1 MLNHDVDDTILR
13 HLATH
18 PFLSA
23 ADLEVRWGVATATMA
38 RALTRLRDA
47 GLVERVP
54 QGDDKTFLYVPTGDG
69 AIAAAAST
77 SVALGS
83 LCRIY
88 GLDRRQ
94 LLARLP
100 LLKRLVYAQR
110 FVMELAAALDDSGE
124 GRLTFY
130 KSGPLHW
137 HAARGGPR
145 GEVLLDGMGRIDV
158 GCATSDATYW
168 FGLLWDGDATL
179 PSVGLWHQLDRLRAL
194 RNDDA
199 TALPPVLVVTAAA
212 ERLAAAGMSPPSGV
226 IYTTVTDYF
235 ERGALDARWVVRR
248 RGGGTIEDA
257 LPALLAAV
265 PAARSNPWDLTR
277 WPPGMVHAGDALG
290 LERRVARLRTGLIEG
305 TPTPTGLLALA
316 LPRGVVGLLD
326 TIGSFPLL
334 DARGLA
340 VLTRRNASVLRD
352 ELGWLR
358 ALDLIRVYRRGLNVD
373 GAPRFW
379 AEEGDGDGE
388 EPSRPSRAVGADR
401 PVMVYALTHRGTH
414 LLAARVGV
422 SPATYRIL
430 YKKLDASPKGGRAG
444 LVFALGNAAHTL
456 AIQDVFFAVLAAV
469 DRREATLRWLWEW
482 GCVERLD
489 DGDED
494 RDDSGEGED
503 KWEGDEDGWGEAWD
517 EDEDEEDRAA
527 TRLRRGVLRPDAR
540 IMADVGGVGVDV
552 FLEVDRSTET
562 YAEIAAKLAL
572 YHRYAR
578 LRRRRAV
585 AAAGGDNITV
595 PPITV
600 AFVTTRSEERA
611 LNLLQTAKDVARE
624 LESRAVRVVAAHLDT
639 VERWDML
646 GEIWI
651 RDAYPDRP
659 GPLSPRRCFL
669 VPDLV
674 RVTN

>member
-38 RALTRLRDA
+38 RTLARLRDA

-54 QGDDKTFLYVPTGDG
+54 QGDDKTFLYVPTSDG
-69 AIAAAAST
+69 AIAAAASAGVT
-77 SVALGS
+77 SGN

-137 HAARGGPR
+137 HAARGSPR

-158 GCATSDATYW
+158 GRATSGATYW

-179 PSVGLWHQLDRLRAL
+179 PNVGLWHQLDRLRAL

-226 IYTTVTDYF
+226 IYTTVTDYV
-235 ERGALDARWVVRR
+235 ERGALDARWVGRR
-248 RGGGTIEDA
+248 RGGGTIEDE
-257 LPALLAAV
+257 LLALLAAV

-358 ALDLIRVYRRGLNVD
+358 GLNLIRVYRRGLD
-373 GAPRFW
+373 AGDKPRFW
-379 AEEGDGDGE
+379 AEEGDGEG
-388 EPSRPSRAVGADR
+388 PARPPRVVGADR
-401 PVMVYALTHRGTH
+401 PVMVYALTYRGTR

-430 YKKLDASPKGGRAG
+430 YKKLDASPIGGRAG

-456 AIQDVFFAVLAAV
+456 AIQEVFFAGLAAV

-489 DGDED
+489 DGRDDADED
-494 RDDSGEGED
+494 EWGEEDD
-503 KWEGDEDGWGEAWD
+503 WGEAWD
-517 EDEDEEDRAA
+517 EEGRAA
-527 TRLRRGVLRPDAR
+527 ARLRRDVLRPDAR

-562 YAEIAAKLAL
+562 HAEIAAKLAL

-585 AAAGGDNITV
+585 EAAGGDNV
-595 PPITV
+595 ALPPITV
-600 AFVTTRSEERA
+600 AFVTTRSEARA
-611 LNLLQTAKDVARE
+611 VNLLQTAKDVARE

-659 GPLSPRRCFL
+659 GPLSLRRCFL

-674 RVTN
+674 RLTS

>member
-13 HLATH
+13 HLATY
-18 PFLSA
+18 PFLSV
-23 ADLEVRWGVATATMA
+23 ADLEVRWDVATATMA
-38 RALTRLRDA
+38 RALTRLRAA

-69 AIAAAAST
+69 AIAAAASAGVT
-77 SVALGS
+77 IGS

-88 GLDRRQ
+88 GLDRRH
-94 LLARLP
+94 LMARLP

-110 FVMELAAALDDSGE
+110 FVMELAAALDEGRQ

-130 KSGPLHW
+130 KNGPLHW
-137 HAARGGPR
+137 HAARSGPR
-145 GEVLLDGMGRIDV
+145 GEILLDGMGRITV
-158 GCATSDATYW
+158 GRATSGAPYW
-168 FGLLWDGDATL
+168 FGLLWDGDGTV

-194 RNDDA
+194 RGDDA
-199 TALPPVLVVTAAA
+199 TALPPVLVVTAASD
-212 ERLAAAGMSPPSGV
+212 RLAAAGTLPPSGV
-226 IYTTVTDYF
+226 IYTTVADYI
-235 ERGALDARWVVRR
+235 ERGALDARWVARR
-248 RGGGTIEDA
+248 RGGGTVEES
-257 LPALLAAV
+257 LLALLAAT

-277 WPPGMVHAGDALG
+277 WPAGTVHAGDALG
-290 LERRVARLRTGLIEG
+290 LERRVARLRRGLIEG

-358 ALDLIRVYRRGLNVD
+358 GLDLIRVYRRGLNAD

-388 EPSRPSRAVGADR
+388 GPPRPSRGVGADR
-401 PVMVYALTHRGTH
+401 PVMVYALTYRGTH

-422 SPATYRIL
+422 SPATYRVL
-430 YKKLDASPKGGRAG
+430 YKKLDASPTGGRAG

-456 AIQDVFFAVLAAV
+456 AIQEVFFAVLAAV

-489 DGDED
+489 DG
-494 RDDSGEGED
+494 RDD
-503 KWEGDEDGWGEAWD
+503 GDEDEDEWGEEDDWGEAWD
-517 EDEDEEDRAA
+517 EEGRDAA
-527 TRLRRGVLRPDAR
+527 RLRRDVLRPDAR
-540 IMADVGGVGVDV
+540 IIADVGGVAVDV

-562 YAEIAAKLAL
+562 HAEIAAKLDL

-585 AAAGGDNITV
+585 EAAGGDNVTL
-595 PPITV
+595 PPITM

-611 LNLLQTAKDVARE
+611 VNLLQTAKDVARQKDVARG
-624 LESRAVRVVAAHLDT
+624 LESRVVRVVAAHLDT
-639 VERWDML
+639 VEALDLFW
-646 GEIWI
+646 EIWI

-674 RVTN
+674 RLTS

>member
-1 MLNHDVDDTILR
+1 MLNRDLDDKILR
-13 HLATH
+13 QLATY

-23 ADLEVRWGVATATMA
+23 ADLEVRWDVATATMA
-38 RALTRLRDA
+38 RALTRLRAA

-54 QGDDKTFLYVPTGDG
+54 QGDDKTFLYVPTGEG

-77 SVALGS
+77 GVTSGS
-83 LCRIY
+83 LCRVY

-94 LLARLP
+94 LMARLP

-110 FVMELAAALDDSGE
+110 FVMELAAALDEGRQ

-145 GEVLLDGMGRIDV
+145 GEVLLDGMGRITV
-158 GCATSDATYW
+158 GRAAGGVTYW

-194 RNDDA
+194 RSDDA
-199 TALPPVLVVTAAA
+199 TALPPVLVVTATAD
-212 ERLAAAGMSPPSGV
+212 RLAMAGTPPPSGV
-226 IYTTVTDYF
+226 IYTTVADYF
-235 ERGALDARWVVRR
+235 ERGALDARWVARR
-248 RGGGTIEDA
+248 RGGGTVEDA
-257 LPALLAAV
+257 LLALLAAT
-265 PAARSNPWDLTR
+265 PAARANPWDLTR
-277 WPPGMVHAGDALG
+277 WPPGTVHAGDALG
-290 LERRVARLRTGLIEG
+290 LERRVARLRRGLIEG
-305 TPTPTGLLALA
+305 RPTPTGLLALA
-316 LPRGVVGLLD
+316 LPRGVVGLLN

-352 ELGWLR
+352 EFGWLR
-358 ALDLIRVYRRGLNVD
+358 GLDLVRVYRRGLNAD
-373 GAPRFW
+373 GVPRFW
-379 AEEGDGDGE
+379 AEEGDGEG
-388 EPSRPSRAVGADR
+388 PARPPRVVGADR
-401 PVMVYALTHRGTH
+401 PVMVYALTYRGTH

-422 SPATYRIL
+422 SPVTYRIL
-430 YKKLDASPKGGRAG
+430 YKKLDASQKGGRAG

-456 AIQDVFFAVLAAV
+456 AIQEVFFAVLAAV

-489 DGDED
+489 DG
-494 RDDSGEGED
+494 GEGED
-503 KWEGDEDGWGEAWD
+503 KWEGEDDWGEAWD
-517 EDEDEEDRAA
+517 EEDAPAA
-527 TRLRRGVLRPDAR
+527 RLRRDVLRPDAR
-540 IMADVGGVGVDV
+540 IIADVGGVAVDV

-562 YAEIAAKLAL
+562 HGEIAAKLAL

-585 AAAGGDNITV
+585 EAAGGDTIAV

-611 LNLLQTAKDVARE
+611 VNLLQTAKEVARD

-651 RDAYPDRP
+651 RDAYPDRS

-674 RVTN
+674 RLTS

>member
-1 MLNHDVDDTILR
+1 MPNRDVDDTILR

-38 RALTRLRDA
+38 RALARLRAA
-47 GLVERVP
+47 GLIERVP

-69 AIAAAAST
+69 VIAAAASAG
-77 SVALGS
+77 VNLGS
-83 LCRIY
+83 FCRIY

-110 FVMELAAALDDSGE
+110 FVMEMANALDEGGQ

-145 GEVLLDGMGRIDV
+145 GEILLDGMGRIDI
-158 GCATSDATYW
+158 GRATSGATYW
-168 FGLLWDGDATL
+168 FGLLWDGDATF

-212 ERLAAAGMSPPSGV
+212 ERLSAPGTPPPSGV
-226 IYTTVTDYF
+226 IYTTVTDYV

-248 RGGGTIEDA
+248 RGGGTIEDT

-277 WPPGMVHAGDALG
+277 WPPGTVHAGDALG
-290 LERRVARLRTGLIEG
+290 LERRVARLRRGLIEG
-305 TPTPTGLLALA
+305 RPTPTGLLALA

-358 ALDLIRVYRRGLNVD
+358 ALDLIRVYRRGLNAD
-373 GAPRFW
+373 GKSRFW
-379 AEEGDGDGE
+379 AEEGDGEG
-388 EPSRPSRAVGADR
+388 PPHPPRAVGADR
-401 PVMVYALTHRGTH
+401 PVMVYALTYRGTH

-422 SPATYRIL
+422 SPATYRVL
-430 YKKLDASPKGGRAG
+430 YKKLDASPIGGRAG

-456 AIQDVFFAVLAAV
+456 AIQEVFFTGLAVV

-489 DGDED
+489 EDED
-494 RDDSGEGED
+494 DGGAGED
-503 KWEGDEDGWGEAWD
+503 KWEGEEDDWGEAWD
-517 EDEDEEDRAA
+517 EDEEHDVA
-527 TRLRRGVLRPDAR
+527 RLRRDVLRPDAR
-540 IMADVGGVGVDV
+540 IMAEVGGVGVDV

-562 YAEIAAKLAL
+562 HVEIAAKLAL

-578 LRRRRAV
+578 LRRRRAIE
-585 AAAGGDNITV
+585 AAGGDTIAL

-611 LNLLQTAKDVARE
+611 VNLLQTAKDVARG
-624 LESRAVRVVAAHLDT
+624 LESRAVRVVAAHLAT

-651 RDAYPDRP
+651 RDAYPDRS
-659 GPLSPRRCFL
+659 GPVSPRRCFL

-674 RVTN
+674 RLTS

>member
-1 MLNHDVDDTILR
+1 LR
-13 HLATH
+13 
-18 PFLSA
+18 S
-23 ADLEVRWGVATATMA
+23 
-38 RALTRLRDA
+38 
-47 GLVERVP
+47 
-54 QGDDKTFLYVPTGDG
+54 
-69 AIAAAAST
+69 
-77 SVALGS
+77 
-83 LCRIY
+83 
-88 GLDRRQ
+88 
-94 LLARLP
+94 
-100 LLKRLVYAQR
+100 
-110 FVMELAAALDDSGE
+110 
-124 GRLTFY
+124 
-130 KSGPLHW
+130 
-137 HAARGGPR
+137 
-145 GEVLLDGMGRIDV
+145 
-158 GCATSDATYW
+158 
-168 FGLLWDGDATL
+168 
-179 PSVGLWHQLDRLRAL
+179 
-194 RNDDA
+194 DDA

-212 ERLAAAGMSPPSGV
+212 DRLAAPGTPPPSGV
-226 IYTTVTDYF
+226 IYTTVTDYV

-248 RGGGTIEDA
+248 RGGGTIEDT
-257 LPALLAAV
+257 LLALLAAV

-277 WPPGMVHAGDALG
+277 WPPGTVHAGDALG
-290 LERRVARLRTGLIEG
+290 LERRVARLRRGLIEG
-305 TPTPTGLLALA
+305 RPTPTGLLALA

-358 ALDLIRVYRRGLNVD
+358 GLDLIRVYRRGLNAD

-388 EPSRPSRAVGADR
+388 GPPRPSRGVGAER
-401 PVMVYALTHRGTH
+401 PVMVYALTYRGTR

-422 SPATYRIL
+422 SPATYRVL
-430 YKKLDASPKGGRAG
+430 YKKLDASPTGGRAG

-456 AIQDVFFAVLAAV
+456 AIQEVFFAGLAAV

-489 DGDED
+489 DSRDDGDED
-494 RDDSGEGED
+494 EWGEEDD
-503 KWEGDEDGWGEAWD
+503 WGEAWD
-517 EDEDEEDRAA
+517 EEGRDAA
-527 TRLRRGVLRPDAR
+527 RLRRDVLRPDAR
-540 IMADVGGVGVDV
+540 IIADIGDVAVDV
-552 FLEVDRSTET
+552 FLEGDRSTET
-562 YAEIAAKLAL
+562 HAEIAAKLDL

-578 LRRRRAV
+578 LRHRRAV
-585 AAAGGDNITV
+585 EATGGDNVTL

-611 LNLLQTAKDVARE
+611 VNLLQTAKDVARE
-624 LESRAVRVVAAHLDT
+624 LESRAVRVVAAHLAT

-674 RVTN
+674 RLTS

>member
-1 MLNHDVDDTILR
+1 MFNHDVDDTILR

-38 RALTRLRDA
+38 RTLARLRDA

-69 AIAAAAST
+69 AIAAAASAGVT
-77 SVALGS
+77 LGS
-83 LCRIY
+83 SCRIY

-124 GRLTFY
+124 GQLTFY

-137 HAARGGPR
+137 HAARARGGPR

-158 GCATSDATYW
+158 GRATSGATYW

-194 RNDDA
+194 RSDDA

-212 ERLAAAGMSPPSGV
+212 ERLAAAGMSPPAGV
-226 IYTTVTDYF
+226 IYTTVTDYV

-257 LPALLAAV
+257 LLALLAAV

-290 LERRVARLRTGLIEG
+290 LERRVARQRTGLIEG

-358 ALDLIRVYRRGLNVD
+358 ALDLIRVYRRGLD
-373 GAPRFW
+373 AGDKPRFW
-379 AEEGDGDGE
+379 AEEGDGVG
-388 EPSRPSRAVGADR
+388 PARPPRVVGADR
-401 PVMVYALTHRGTH
+401 PVMVYALTYRGTR

-430 YKKLDASPKGGRAG
+430 YKKLDASPIGGRAG

-456 AIQDVFFAVLAAV
+456 AIQEVFFGVLAAV

-489 DGDED
+489 DG
-494 RDDSGEGED
+494 RDDGDED
-503 KWEGDEDGWGEAWD
+503 KWEGEDDWGDAWGE
-517 EDEDEEDRAA
+517 EDPTA
-527 TRLRRGVLRPDAR
+527 TRLRRDVLRPDAR
-540 IMADVGGVGVDV
+540 IIADIGGVGVDV

-562 YAEIAAKLAL
+562 HAEIAAKLAL

-585 AAAGGDNITV
+585 EAAGGDTIAV

-611 LNLLQTAKDVARE
+611 VNLLQTAKDVARE

-674 RVTN
+674 RLTS

>member
-1 MLNHDVDDTILR
+1 MPARDVDDTILR

-38 RALTRLRDA
+38 RTLARLRDA

-94 LLARLP
+94 LLTRLP

-137 HAARGGPR
+137 HAARARSGPR

-158 GCATSDATYW
+158 DGGVSYW
-168 FGLLWDGDATL
+168 FGLLWDGDGTL
-179 PSVGLWHQLDRLRAL
+179 PSVGLWHQFDRLHAL
-194 RNDDA
+194 RRDEA

-212 ERLAAAGMSPPSGV
+212 DRLAAAGTPPPSGV
-226 IYTTVTDYF
+226 IYTTVADYV
-235 ERGALDARWVVRR
+235 ERGALDARWVGRR

-257 LPALLAAV
+257 LLALLAAV
-265 PAARSNPWDLTR
+265 PAARSNPWDLTH
-277 WPPGMVHAGDALG
+277 WPPGTVHAGDALG
-290 LERRVARLRTGLIEG
+290 LERRVARLRRGLIEG
-305 TPTPTGLLALA
+305 RPTPTGLLALA

-358 ALDLIRVYRRGLNVD
+358 GLDLIRVYRRGLD
-373 GAPRFW
+373 AGGKSRFW
-379 AEEGDGDGE
+379 AEEGDGEG
-388 EPSRPSRAVGADR
+388 PPRPPRPPRVVGAER
-401 PVMVYALTHRGTH
+401 PVMVYALTYRGTR

-430 YKKLDASPKGGRAG
+430 YKKLDASPIGGRAG

-456 AIQDVFFAVLAAV
+456 AIQEVFFAVLAAV

-489 DGDED
+489 DGDAEGD
-494 RDDSGEGED
+494 GGEGED
-503 KWEGDEDGWGEAWD
+503 KWEGEEDDWGEAWD
-517 EDEDEEDRAA
+517 EDEEDRAA
-527 TRLRRGVLRPDAR
+527 RLRRDVLRPDAR
-540 IMADVGGVGVDV
+540 IMVDVGGVGVDV

-562 YAEIAAKLAL
+562 HAEIAAKLAL

-585 AAAGGDNITV
+585 EAAGGDNV
-595 PPITV
+595 ALPPITV

-611 LNLLQTAKDVARE
+611 VNVVQTAKNIARE

-674 RVTN
+674 RLTR